1 MRGTRER
8 AILCAPQRQDVAA
21 KIQIFPTRP
30 SALGLFIHPSFGRR
44 LHQMGGRLHQMG
56 EGCTRWA
63 ERLHQMDVKVALD
76 ERKSAP
82 DGCEDCIRCVAPF
95 HRFSHRCPTF
105 GGFSPTPR
113 PKNSDVCRK
122 ISHEILKKSN
132 VFRKNS
138 DEILKISHVFAPLAQ
153 RFFSFRCHS
162 SK

>member
-1 MRGTRER
+1 MRGTRVGT
-8 AILCAPQRQDVAA
+8 IVCAPQRQDVAA

-30 SALGLFIHPSFGRR
+30 SALGLFIRPSFGRRQHQMGVKDAPDGRR

-56 EGCTRWA
+56 
-63 ERLHQMDVKVALD
+63 VKA
-76 ERKSAP
+76 AP
-82 DGCEDCIRCVAPF
+82 DGREVCTRCVAPF
-95 HRFSHRCPTF
+95 HRFSHRCPTC
-105 GGFSPTPR
+105 GEFSPTPR
-113 PKNSDVCRK
+113 PKISHVFQK

-153 RFFSFRCHS
+153 LFFSFRCHS